1 MGLLEEV
8 HEFAL
13 SLSQV
18 ESVLLVAVAEGLTLL
33 LGQPLVGV
41 HDFETHLFCEVA
53 LGGISI
59 TLFVFNNIARKFSK
73 TISLLIKSA

>member
-1 MGLLEEV
+1 M

-18 ESVLLVAVAEGLTLL
+18 EAELLIAVAKGLTFV

-41 HDFETHLFCEVA
+41 HDFETHLMYRCA
-53 LGGISI
+53 L
-59 TLFVFNNIARKFSK
+59 V
-73 TISLLIKSA
+73 LIWSQYAVSQLICL

>member
-1 MGLLEEV
+1 M

-18 ESVLLVAVAEGLTLL
+18 EVELLIAVAKGLTFV

-41 HDFETHLFCEVA
+41 HDFETHLMYRCALVINLVA
-53 LGGISI
+53 IRGISI
-59 TLFVFNNIARKFSK
+59 NLF
-73 TISLLIKSA
+73 IKYCAQFQSDLSNQVN